1 MSMKQWMKAMRDF
14 WKNEDGIGTL
24 EIVLIIAVLIALAVI
39 FRKWIL
45 AFLTKLTSTVENKGT
60 DFIDGK

>member
-1 MSMKQWMKAMRDF
+1 MKQWMKTMRDF

-45 AFLTKLTSTVENKGT
+45 AFLTKLTTTVENKGT

>member
-1 MSMKQWMKAMRDF
+1 MRMKQWMKTMRDF
-14 WKNEDGIGTL
+14 WKDEDGIGTL

-45 AFLTKLTSTVENKGT
+45 AFLTKLTTTVENKGT